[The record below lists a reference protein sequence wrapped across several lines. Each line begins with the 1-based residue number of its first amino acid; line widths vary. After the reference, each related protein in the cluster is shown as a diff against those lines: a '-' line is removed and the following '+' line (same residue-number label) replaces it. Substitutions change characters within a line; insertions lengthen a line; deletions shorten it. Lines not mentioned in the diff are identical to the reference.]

1 MYCSIEIK
9 EETESIK
16 FGASKFKSHS
26 KPIPTTKKDLFSVP
40 KTQKQSSGI
49 FLDNLLDF
57 DNKLS
62 GKVVELDVNIADT

>member
-26 KPIPTTKKDLFSVP
+26 NPIPTTKKDLFSVP
-40 KTQKQSSGI
+40 KTDKQSSGI

-57 DNKLS
+57 EDKLS
-62 GKVVELDVNIADT
+62 GTVVELDVNVADT